1 VWIPKRVPHAGDDE
15 SKKFEPKRV
24 TCVRETNILGG
35 FMKQNDAVF
44 QAVCSVLDAKS
55 FDSAVE
61 LTKEQRD
68 SVVNIVTQG
77 IVGGQVDFSDEAKA
91 KYDTEAKIKSYTG
104 GMVSNH
110 LRKDKRLN
118 GNTKYEIKNPG
129 SRAGSGDPALK
140 ALKALRS
147 TITDPENLA
156 AVDEAI
162 ANRTAEVQASKQKTV
177 VIDPE
182 ALPEHL
188 RHLLG

>member
-1 VWIPKRVPHAGDDE
+1 
-15 SKKFEPKRV
+15 
-24 TCVRETNILGG
+24 
-35 FMKQNDAVF
+35 MKQNDAVF
-44 QAVCSVLDAKS
+44 QAVCGVLDAQS

-61 LTKEQRD
+61 LTKEQRA
-68 SVVNIVTQG
+68 SVIGIVTQG
-77 IVGGQVDFSDEAKA
+77 IMNGQVDFSAEAKA
-91 KYDTEAKIKSYTG
+91 KYDTDAKVKSYTT

-129 SRAGSGDPALK
+129 SRAGSGDDQLK

-147 TITDPENLA
+147 TITDSENLTA
-156 AVDEAI
+156 IDEAI

-177 VIDPE
+177 VIDAE

-188 RHLLG
+188 RYLLTK